1 MEESKE
7 EVIRTDDVKVS
18 AEYQF
23 SKFNLS
29 EKLQKGLRAM
39 RFLKVRIFTNKLII
53 ILASVFLAISN
64 ST

>member
-1 MEESKE
+1 MISTRMEESKE

-39 RFLKVRIFTNKLII
+39 RFLKVRIFYK
-53 ILASVFLAISN
+53 
-64 ST
+64 